1 MPDPDHPPPA
11 LNVFA
16 AHRSIR
22 HYLPQP
28 LAPGHLDLIVEAG
41 RHAPTDAQGHMYA
54 LIRITDKT
62 LRDHLATL
70 CNDQQHIR
78 TAAEFFVVCLDVYRL
93 RLLVELR
100 GGDWGCRNASP

>member
-1 MPDPDHPPPA
+1 MKIEPSISPNQELPPYARPNHPPPA

-41 RHAPTDAQGHMYA
+41 RRAPTDAQGHMYA
-54 LIRITDKT
+54 LIRIT
-62 LRDHLATL
+62 
-70 CNDQQHIR
+70 
-78 TAAEFFVVCLDVYRL
+78 
-93 RLLVELR
+93 
-100 GGDWGCRNASP
+100 G